1 MIRAYITGI
10 AAISPQN
17 SFESVD
23 FLDNPVFYND
33 NFLTAIDAD
42 YKQYINPVQIRRMSR
57 VMKMGLSTAKKTIE
71 KSGITSP
78 DAILTI
84 S

>member
-17 SFESVD
+17 SFESDD

-57 VMKMGLSTAKKTIE
+57 VMKTGLS
-71 KSGITSP
+71 
-78 DAILTI
+78 
-84 S
+84 